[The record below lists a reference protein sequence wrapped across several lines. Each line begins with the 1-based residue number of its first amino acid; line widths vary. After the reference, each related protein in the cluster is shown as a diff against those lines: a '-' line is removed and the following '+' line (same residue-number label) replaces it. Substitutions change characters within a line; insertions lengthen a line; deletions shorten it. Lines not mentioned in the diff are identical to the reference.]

1 MEERVL
7 TWSHGRR
14 LRIVVADVPGDL
26 DRLLQI
32 VAERARRVDD
42 RVRLA
47 NDVSCVFDRYVRL
60 RSRIDGG
67 TEEIVLEVG

>member
-7 TWSHGRR
+7 AWSHGRQ

-32 VAERARRVDD
+32 VGQRARRTDD

-47 NDVSCVFDRYVRL
+47 SDVSCVFDRYVRVS
-60 RSRIDGG
+60 SRVEGG
-67 TEEIVLEVG
+67 TEEVVLQVG